1 MLAEYA
7 QDHGLLDKWESPRM
21 KIRAAAK
28 NSKTLL
34 RMIRQAKLKSFRT
47 THSI

>member
-21 KIRAAAK
+21 K
-28 NSKTLL
+28 LE
-34 RMIRQAKLKSFRT
+34 QQQRT
-47 THSI
+47 ARRSSG